1 MRKAKRFR
9 CLVKIMDKF
18 DNYFGLEVAHTYL
31 KNDSL
36 IELSDDEESQ
46 IKEGYKL
53 RLEYTKMYVTLGPEL
68 TSKGAQGIIYEL
80 AGNPDCVVK
89 ILKRESRTTYNET
102 KLIELLKFNN
112 SNKQIC
118 WPLDIVRTTSG
129 IFVGFVMSRIDGKD
143 LSALTKR
150 HTLVL
155 NKYPSF
161 NRKKQIEMILD
172 ILSQFAYLHDK
183 NILVGDVKLENIV
196 FDKDTFAVTLID
208 MDSVQ
213 AGLFNCDTT
222 TPGYDSPEVILSRGK
237 EKCLERF
244 ENDKYVFYKYYRDRY
259 RSLENEYY
267 AISVLIYRFLMGGL
281 FPYHPG
287 NYDGGY
293 DACCD
298 VDGDFDTRL
307 EQDFMMKKCI
317 ESDFPYGLDYNS
329 TGKSCENLNIWSH
342 FPSFLKEAFVD
353 AFKNNIRRTPEEWKV
368 IFEKYLKIIDDRLP
382 DVDTEHNSISPAN
395 VADYNSLIFKVTE
408 IYEHRGFTMAQA
420 AVRCIR
426 NLGYNGLA
434 PYIKDIV
441 KSLKV
446 NPNYTLGDKYKFS
459 LIYNIGVLKKV
470 QLEVL

>member
-1 MRKAKRFR
+1 
-9 CLVKIMDKF
+9 MDKF
-18 DNYFGLEVAHTYL
+18 DNYFGLKVAHPYL

-36 IELSDDEESQ
+36 IELSDYEESQ
-46 IKEGYKL
+46 IKEGYTL
-53 RLEYTKMYVTLGPEL
+53 WLEYNKMYVTLGPEL
-68 TSKGAQGIIYEL
+68 TSKGAQGIIYEF
-80 AGNPDCVVK
+80 AGNPDYVIK

-118 WPLDIVRTTSG
+118 WPLDIVRTNSG
-129 IFVGFVMSRIDGKD
+129 IFVGFVMPRIDGKD

-150 HTLVL
+150 PTLVL

-172 ILSQFAYLHDK
+172 ILRQFAYLHDK

-237 EKCLERF
+237 EKSLERF

-281 FPYHPG
+281 FPYQQD

-293 DACCD
+293 DACCG

-307 EQDFMMKKCI
+307 EQDFMMRKCI

-329 TGKSCENLNIWSH
+329 TGKSCQNLNIWSH

-368 IFEKYLKIIDDRLP
+368 IFEKYLKLLDGRLASIDS
-382 DVDTEHNSISPAN
+382 EYNSVSPHS
-395 VADYNSLIFKVTE
+395 VADFNSLRFKITE
-408 IYEHRGFTMAQA
+408 IYEHTGFTMARSVA
-420 AVRCIR
+420 ECVRKCG
-426 NLGYNGLA
+426 NNSLLPHMKY
-434 PYIKDIV
+434 IV
-441 KSLKV
+441 KSLKEKPV
-446 NPNYTLGDKYKFS
+446 CHLGEQYKFS

>member
-1 MRKAKRFR
+1 
-9 CLVKIMDKF
+9 MDKF

-36 IELSDDEESQ
+36 IELSEDEESQ
-46 IKEGYKL
+46 IKEGYSL
-53 RLEYTKMYVTLGPEL
+53 RLEYNNMSVRLGPEI

-80 AGNPDCVVK
+80 VGNPDCVIK
-89 ILKRESRTTYNET
+89 ILKRESRTTYNER

-112 SNKQIC
+112 SNKNIC
-118 WPLDIVRTTSG
+118 WPLDIVRTSRG
-129 IFVGFVMSRIDGKD
+129 VFVGFVMPRIYGKD

-150 HTLVL
+150 PTLIL
-155 NKYPSF
+155 RNYPTF
-161 NRKKQIEMILD
+161 NRKKQIEMILS
-172 ILSQFAYLHDK
+172 ILNQFIYLHDK

-196 FDKDTFAVTLID
+196 FDKDTFNITLID

-237 EKCLERF
+237 EKCTERF
-244 ENDKYVFYKYYRDRY
+244 ENDKYVFYKYYRDHY
-259 RSLENEYY
+259 RSLDNEYY
-267 AISVLIYRFLMGGL
+267 ALSVLIYRFLMGGA
-281 FPYHPG
+281 FPYQQD

-293 DACCD
+293 ESCCGA
-298 VDGDFDTRL
+298 DGDFDTRL
-307 EQDFMMKKCI
+307 EQDFMLRKCI

-329 TGKSCENLNIWSH
+329 TGKSCQNLNIWSH

-353 AFKNNIRRTPEEWKV
+353 AFGNKNNSVRRTPEEWKV
-368 IFEKYLKIIDDRLP
+368 IFEKYLKIIDGRLP
-382 DVDTEHNSISPAN
+382 SIDGEFNSISPAN

-420 AVRCIR
+420 VVRCVR
-426 NLGYNGLA
+426 NLGNNGIA

-441 KSLKV
+441 KALKM

-459 LIYNIGVLKKV
+459 LIYNIGILKKV